1 MKMRYCAAE
10 CHVQRDDQQLLA
22 PKESAEAEHAMK
34 VRQQEHSVYDT
45 PNHNY
50 SSSTLP
56 VFAL

>member
-1 MKMRYCAAE
+1 MRDCAVE
-10 CHVQRDDQQLLA
+10 CQVQHGDQQLLA

-56 VFAL
+56 VLAL

>member
-45 PNHNY
+45 PNY

-56 VFAL
+56 VLAL